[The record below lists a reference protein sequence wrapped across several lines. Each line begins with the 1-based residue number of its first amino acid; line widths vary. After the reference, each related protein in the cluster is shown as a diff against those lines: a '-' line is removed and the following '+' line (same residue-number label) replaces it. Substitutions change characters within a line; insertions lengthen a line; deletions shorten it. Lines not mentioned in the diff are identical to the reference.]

1 MNFGKRLRYYAIGL
15 LMGLVVSFMFFKN
28 RGCAWLPGNRVMDA
42 ISSSFILRSD
52 SIHCIMK
59 CNSISDDDMYNMFYN
74 GDVLFSE
81 SKVDIETEKV
91 YVLQG
96 ERIESKTEFK
106 IAFLIKDTISI
117 ITNIPNATACNCSDS
132 VNVLR
137 PVFMPDKMVQNV
149 FRESDFQTTALADEE
164 MALLKVD
171 QKKVKDIIFNGTI
184 IREKSNPFSK
194 PHPYYTIK
202 KDGYTVKVELAK
214 KITRVLGIKI
224 GD

>member
-1 MNFGKRLRYYAIGL
+1 
-15 LMGLVVSFMFFKN
+15 
-28 RGCAWLPGNRVMDA
+28 
-42 ISSSFILRSD
+42 
-52 SIHCIMK
+52 MK